1 MFHRVAPC
9 FFCLVSLLAVPAAYP
24 SEQAGATVV
33 NAFHEKLTGVMRAS
47 DVLGFTGRRQQLD
60 PAINEH
66 FDLSF
71 IARVVTGR
79 FWKSLDDIQRAQMI
93 NTFAALTVATYASR
107 FDGYSGETFKIA
119 ESRPLKK
126 ERLLIRSELIKSDGE
141 VVQLDYVLHRRNDSW
156 QIINVI
162 ANGVSDLSIK
172 RADYASVISASGFE
186 GLIGRLNQ
194 QISKLS
200 HSS

>member
-1 MFHRVAPC
+1 MFHRVVPC
-9 FFCLVSLLAVPAAYP
+9 FFVSLTLLAAPAAY
-24 SEQAGATVV
+24 SGEQAATLVI
-33 NAFHEKLTGVMRAS
+33 NAFHEKLTGVMQAS
-47 DVLGFTGRRQQLD
+47 EDLGFGGRSKQLD

-79 FWKSLDDIQRAQMI
+79 FWKSLDDIQRAQMVD
-93 NTFAALTVATYASR
+93 TFTALTVATYASR

-126 ERLLIRSELIKSDGE
+126 ERLLIRSELIKADGE
-141 VVQLDYVLHRRNDSW
+141 VVQLDYVLHLRNDSW

-172 RADYASVISASGFE
+172 RADYANVISASGFD

-194 QISKLS
+194 QIIDLS
-200 HSS
+200 QSS